1 LEETDLQTQVVCNAS
16 NLRGRSLVNEEV
28 VLKDF
33 YRIKMGGSNGLD
45 FLLEASTERNG
56 GNRAAHRGRF
66 VQ

>member
-45 FLLEASTERNG
+45 FLLEASTEGNG
-56 GNRAAHRGRF
+56 GNRAAQRRRF